1 MPQDFSQNLQETS
14 NSTKQIVTSLR
25 LDIMQGSEWTGAIVK
40 AMAAWKTPEENHL
53 GSLYIYLIAGEA
65 FDWILLA
72 QRLCFEIRDLI
83 SEDEIEQTLFLMN
96 FPGLQA
102 KNFQKNLGP
111 SKFRGYLNFYYGVFV
126 EQALQLAT
134 ELEIQKHYTGNG
146 ILYKDDYANES
157 FSKIYGL
164 SQDSLLE
171 KYRTENKIHMK
182 DSITMSEY
190 NAFTYW
196 LFKYRLKSSDQS
208 KIASDTDKGLKQLQP
223 MWPKQNLPHKNMDS
237 GYPLQ
242 KEIK

>member
-14 NSTKQIVTSLR
+14 SSAQQIVNNLR
-25 LDIMQGSEWTGAIVK
+25 LAITQGSEWTSAVVK
-40 AMAAWKTPEENHL
+40 AMASWEIPEEKYL

-72 QRLCFEIRDLI
+72 QRLCYAIRDLI
-83 SEDEIEQTLFLMN
+83 PEYDMERTLFLMN
-96 FPGLQA
+96 FSGLQA
-102 KNFQKNLGP
+102 ENFQENLGP

-146 ILYKDDYANES
+146 VLYKDDYSDES

-164 SQDSLLE
+164 SQNNLLK
-171 KYRTENKIHMK
+171 KYSDEHKIPIK
-182 DSITMSEY
+182 DSITTSEH

-208 KIASDTDKGLKQLQP
+208 KTASDTAKGLNQLQM
-223 MWPKQNLPHKNMDS
+223 MWPKQNLHHNNMDF

-242 KEIK
+242 QELK